1 MVSFV
6 QVSLLISFACLMSLG
21 QLLFKKTSLSISN
34 QNIEATSL
42 IEGIIRSVQ
51 IPWLYM
57 ALTVYAFATILW
69 LYILQ
74 RIPLSIA
81 YPFSA
86 LAMVIVPILAVF
98 IFGERLSWSYW
109 LGALFI
115 FIGIIIIA
123 R

>member
-6 QVSLLISFACLMSLG
+6 QVTLLISFACLMSLG

-34 QNIEATSL
+34 QNMEATSL
-42 IEGIIRSVQ
+42 IEGIIKSVQ

-69 LYILQ
+69 LYILK

-109 LGALFI
+109 LGA
-115 FIGIIIIA
+115 
-123 R
+123 

>member
-1 MVSFV
+1 MTKADIVNEVS
-6 QVSLLISFACLMSLG
+6 
-21 QLLFKKTSLSISN
+21 
-34 QNIEATSL
+34 EATGL
-42 IEGIIRSVQ
+42 TKVETEAVLEGIIKSVQ

-109 LGALFI
+109 LGASFI